1 MCELNRILREPV
13 NTVSHAAGAIASIAG
28 LSVLVAMSAANASVW
43 HVVSFSI
50 FGSTL
55 VLMYT
60 SSSLYHG
67 LKVSPSLLTIFRR
80 IDHVMIYLLIAG
92 SYTPFCLVPMRG
104 AWGWSLFGVIWGLAA
119 AGSVIKISGVNV
131 PRWVSTLLYLLMGWL
146 CITAVYP
153 LATHLQP
160 GGLAWLV
167 SGGLFYSVGAVI
179 YSVKKPNLVP
189 GIFGFHEIWHLF
201 VMAGSFCH
209 FWAVFKYV
217 MVL

>member
-1 MCELNRILREPV
+1 MCELNRIFREPV
-13 NTVSHAAGAIASIAG
+13 NTISHAAGALASLVG
-28 LSVLVAMSAANASVW
+28 LTVLVALSAANASVW

-50 FGSTL
+50 FGSSL

-67 LKVSPSLLTIFRR
+67 LNVSSSLLTIFRR

-104 AWGWSLFGVIWGLAA
+104 GWGWSLFGVIWGLAA
-119 AGSVIKISGVNV
+119 AGSVIKITGLHV
-131 PRWVSTLLYLLMGWL
+131 PRWVSTLMYLVMGWL
-146 CITAVYP
+146 CLIAVYP
-153 LATHLQP
+153 LVRYLQP
-160 GGLAWLV
+160 AGLSWLV
-167 SGGLFYSVGAVI
+167 AGGLFYSAGAVI
-179 YSVKKPNLVP
+179 YAVKKPDPFP
-189 GIFGFHEIWHLF
+189 GTFGFHEIWHLF

-209 FWAVFKYV
+209 FWSVFKYV